1 MNPDILDYS
10 GFTCWLS
17 LMMIS
22 AVVVNAWQATMNAD
36 ESLNLVPSLSS
47 LISYCLHFKVFTART
62 HESIY
67 LGNVIQF
74 YIEVKWTAMSF
85 SASHG
90 KVGKT
95 NFLQLHMMLLK
106 DPWPLEWTFL
116 PYNNFSNLLII
127 TEYACSLKYF
137 IGTIFSLFLWH
148 VSLMV
153 DLILWTILSAT
164 DKIKARS
171 SLNACLVSQ
180 KL

>member
-1 MNPDILDYS
+1 MRFWIFSAYVGLNCHDNYASSMIKKKKKTLMHQVYGRFISIFLYPPPSYFFEQAQCLTNMNPDILDYS

-17 LMMIS
+17 LMMVS

-47 LISYCLHFKVFTART
+47 LISYCIHFKVFTART

-74 YIEVKWTAMSF
+74 YIEAKWTDMSF

-95 NFLQLHMMLLK
+95 NFL
-106 DPWPLEWTFL
+106 
-116 PYNNFSNLLII
+116 
-127 TEYACSLKYF
+127 
-137 IGTIFSLFLWH
+137 
-148 VSLMV
+148 
-153 DLILWTILSAT
+153 
-164 DKIKARS
+164 
-171 SLNACLVSQ
+171 
-180 KL
+180 